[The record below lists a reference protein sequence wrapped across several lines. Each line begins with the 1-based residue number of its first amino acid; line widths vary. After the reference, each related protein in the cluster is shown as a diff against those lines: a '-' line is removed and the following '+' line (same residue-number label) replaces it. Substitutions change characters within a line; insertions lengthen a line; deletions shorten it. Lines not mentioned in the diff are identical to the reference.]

1 MEVKRQGHPGNGRN
15 TFFKVTAQK
24 MKNNGVLSWVSLKAK
39 LERKGQVHGVDLGMG
54 SQGAVA

>member
-1 MEVKRQGHPGNGRN
+1 
-15 TFFKVTAQK
+15 